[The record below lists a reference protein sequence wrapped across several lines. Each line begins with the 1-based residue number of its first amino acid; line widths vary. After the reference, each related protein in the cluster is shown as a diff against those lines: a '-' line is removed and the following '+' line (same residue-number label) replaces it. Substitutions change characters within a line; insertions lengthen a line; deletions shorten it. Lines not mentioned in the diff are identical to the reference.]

1 MIRQVI
7 GYFEK
12 YAKLTNRIPSDT
24 TFTITS
30 MEDYARLS
38 DVIAA
43 NMVLK
48 LDQKQRILN
57 EISPKKRLE
66 KLLELLIREIEIL
79 EVERN
84 INNKVRQRIDKSQ
97 KEYYLREQ
105 LKVIRNEL
113 GEEDQQNNETEE
125 YREK

>member
-1 MIRQVI
+1 
-7 GYFEK
+7 
-12 YAKLTNRIPSDT
+12 
-24 TFTITS
+24 

-57 EISPKKRLE
+57 EISPRKRLE

-97 KEYYLREQ
+97 KEYYL
-105 LKVIRNEL
+105 KGTIKGNS
-113 GEEDQQNNETEE
+113 
-125 YREK
+125 K